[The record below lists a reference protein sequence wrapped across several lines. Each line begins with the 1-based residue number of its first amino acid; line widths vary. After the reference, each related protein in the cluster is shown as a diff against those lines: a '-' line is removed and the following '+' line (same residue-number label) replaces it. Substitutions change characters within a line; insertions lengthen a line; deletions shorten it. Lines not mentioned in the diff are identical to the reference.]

1 MDLLFRN
8 PYTSSRAL
16 VESIGTSL
24 PTANRIIERFASVGV
39 VREVSGRRRNR
50 LYCADGISEML
61 RRSRGPQMH
70 MAMYGGILMTP
81 STTFSCAGWTT

>member
-8 PYTSSRAL
+8 PYTSSRGL

-24 PTANRIIERFASVGV
+24 PTANGIIERFASVGV

-50 LYCADGISEML
+50 LYHADGISGSSGDPAAL
-61 RRSRGPQMH
+61 GCTWPCTAVS
-70 MAMYGGILMTP
+70 
-81 STTFSCAGWTT
+81 